1 MHLIK
6 SSAKGEKQTM
16 MMMIATAV
24 DAISKRQKKNWE
36 NPLNK
41 LVEIETLRAGRN
53 SREKWCED
61 KTER

>member
-24 DAISKRQKKNWE
+24 DAISKWQQKM
-36 NPLNK
+36 
-41 LVEIETLRAGRN
+41 
-53 SREKWCED
+53 RESLE
-61 KTER
+61 